1 LEVRNYGPWRR
12 TWHIKP
18 VSEALAQGLS
28 GSSSF
33 DHKRLDPQKLEQ
45 FSKKKRRY
53 AYREGR
59 LTGKIHIQGD
69 SELAIL
75 DRRRIFVGK
84 IGARSTQFFLT
95 WSLEKNHAWLML
107 ISLKNRIEMQWR

>member
-33 DHKRLDPQKLEQ
+33 DHKRFDPQKLEQ
-45 FSKKKRRY
+45 FSKKKKRRY
-53 AYREGR
+53 T
-59 LTGKIHIQGD
+59 TGKIHIPV
-69 SELAIL
+69 
-75 DRRRIFVGK
+75 FVL
-84 IGARSTQFFLT
+84 GAEAGTEARA
-95 WSLEKNHAWLML
+95 EAGAVA
-107 ISLKNRIEMQWR
+107 

>member
-28 GSSSF
+28 GSPSF

-45 FSKKKRRY
+45 FSMKKKEVTHT
-53 AYREGR
+53 YREDTHTVFLLG
-59 LTGKIHIQGD
+59 LFGD
-69 SELAIL
+69 PTVS
-75 DRRRIFVGK
+75 G
-84 IGARSTQFFLT
+84 GSQFDSF
-95 WSLEKNHAWLML
+95 
-107 ISLKNRIEMQWR
+107 